1 MYPSQGTCQA
11 LAIFEK
17 KEKEKERLAKEK
29 AEREE
34 REGPTSTGI
43 MVAFIIIKWL
53 KDCFKNKK
61 KCLHQIGFPGEG
73 DASDPI
79 CLSSSPVPQ
88 EVRAFFK
95 MRVNFD
101 INFCELLC
109 IS

>member
-1 MYPSQGTCQA
+1 MYSSQGTCQA
-11 LAIFEK
+11 LAIFEQ

-61 KCLHQIGFPGEG
+61 KMLTSNWISRGGRCIRSNLPFIVTGPSRGE
-73 DASDPI
+73 S
-79 CLSSSPVPQ
+79 
-88 EVRAFFK
+88 
-95 MRVNFD
+95 
-101 INFCELLC
+101 LLQDEG
-109 IS
+109 